1 MLGSYSGM
9 GMRNEAGK
17 KSWDEK
23 IKSHACLK
31 DLGISLLRND
41 TPLQGFKQGRDRI
54 DFAFQSIIMAIEH
67 RRDRRR
73 MKEG

>member
-1 MLGSYSGM
+1 
-9 GMRNEAGK
+9 MRNEAGK

-31 DLGISLLRND
+31 DLGISLLSND

-54 DFAFQSIIMAIEH
+54 DFAFQNIILATEH
-67 RRDRRR
+67 RRDRRG